1 MMKITIT
8 GSSGYLGSEIIRF
21 LEKNKFIVN
30 SMTRKKDNS
39 CFWDPENKKINNEII
54 DNSDVIINLNGA
66 KIIKPF
72 RRKKLSKIISSRIKP
87 TRLLF
92 ETIKKSNSPPKL
104 IISASATGFYGN
116 RPNEIIDEKS
126 PKGRGIIPDIVEEWE
141 QNIKLNNTRV
151 VYLRLG
157 TVIDENSDIY
167 FYMKK
172 YGRIIGVNRIGNG
185 LNYFPWISNL
195 DVCRSILHVI
205 NKSEISGPVNI
216 VSNHPIYFKDFM
228 ESINK
233 KINPLVKLPLPA
245 ATINMIFGK
254 LGEEILLSNQRILP
268 TKLKESGFTWL
279 KTSPFGSIT

>member
-8 GSSGYLGSEIIRF
+8 GSSGYLGREIIRF
-21 LEKNKFIVN
+21 LEKNKFTVN

-39 CFWDPENKKINNEII
+39 CFWDPENKNINNEII

-66 KIIKPF
+66 KIIQPF
-72 RRKKLSKIISSRIKP
+72 RRKKLSEIISSRIKP

-92 ETIKKSNSPPKL
+92 ETIKKSNTPPKL

-126 PKGRGIIPDIVEEWE
+126 PKGRGLIPDIAEEWE

-195 DVCRSILHVI
+195 DVCRSIVHVI

-216 VSNHPIYFKDFM
+216 VSNNPIYFKDVM
-228 ESINK
+228 ESLNK

>member
-8 GSSGYLGSEIIRF
+8 GSSGYLGREIIRF

-30 SMTRKKDNS
+30 SIKRKKDNS
-39 CFWDPENKKINNEII
+39 YFWDPENKKINNEII

-66 KIIKPF
+66 KIIQPF

-92 ETIKKSNSPPKL
+92 ETIKKSNCPPKL

-126 PKGRGIIPDIVEEWE
+126 PKGRGLIPDIAEEWE

>member
-8 GSSGYLGSEIIRF
+8 GSSGYLGREIIRF

-30 SMTRKKDNS
+30 SIKRKKDNS
-39 CFWDPENKKINNEII
+39 YFWDPENKKINNEII

-66 KIIKPF
+66 KIIQPF

-126 PKGRGIIPDIVEEWE
+126 PKGRGLIPDIAEEWE

-233 KINPLVKLPLPA
+233 KINPLVKLPLPS
-245 ATINMIFGK
+245 ATINKIFGK

>member
-8 GSSGYLGSEIIRF
+8 GSSGYLGREIIRF
-21 LEKNKFIVN
+21 LEKNKFTVN

-39 CFWDPENKKINNEII
+39 CFWDPENKNINNEII

-66 KIIKPF
+66 KIIQPF

-126 PKGRGIIPDIVEEWE
+126 PKGRGLIPDIAEEWE

-233 KINPLVKLPLPA
+233 KINPLLKLPLPA

>member
-1 MMKITIT
+1 MKITIT
-8 GSSGYLGSEIIRF
+8 GSSGYLGREIIRF
-21 LEKNKFIVN
+21 LEKNKFTVN

-39 CFWDPENKKINNEII
+39 CFWDPENKNINNEII

-66 KIIKPF
+66 KIIQPF

-92 ETIKKSNSPPKL
+92 ETIKKSNTPPKL

-126 PKGRGIIPDIVEEWE
+126 PKGRGLIPDIVEEWE
-141 QNIKLNNTRV
+141 QNITLNNTRV

-172 YGRIIGVNRIGNG
+172 YGRIIGVNKIGNG

-195 DVCRSILHVI
+195 DVCRSIVHVI

-216 VSNHPIYFKDFM
+216 VSNNPIYFKDVM
-228 ESINK
+228 ESLNK

>member
-1 MMKITIT
+1 MKITIT
-8 GSSGYLGSEIIRF
+8 GSSGYLGREIIRF

-30 SMTRKKDNS
+30 SIKRKKDNS
-39 CFWDPENKKINNEII
+39 YFWDPENKKINNEII

-66 KIIKPF
+66 KIIQPF

-92 ETIKKSNSPPKL
+92 ETIKKSNCPPKL

-126 PKGRGIIPDIVEEWE
+126 PKGRGLIPDIAEEWE

>member
-8 GSSGYLGSEIIRF
+8 GSSGYLGREIIRF

-30 SMTRKKDNS
+30 SIKRKKDNS
-39 CFWDPENKKINNEII
+39 YFWDPENKKINNEII

-66 KIIKPF
+66 KIIQPF
-72 RRKKLSKIISSRIKP
+72 RRKNLSKIISSRIKP

-126 PKGRGIIPDIVEEWE
+126 PKGRGLIPDIAEEWE
-141 QNIKLNNTRV
+141 QNIRLNNTRV

>member
-8 GSSGYLGSEIIRF
+8 GSSGYLGREIIRF

-30 SMTRKKDNS
+30 SIKRKKDNS
-39 CFWDPENKKINNEII
+39 YFWDPENKKINNEII

-66 KIIKPF
+66 KIIQPF

-126 PKGRGIIPDIVEEWE
+126 PKGRGIIPDIAEEWE

>member
-8 GSSGYLGSEIIRF
+8 GSSGYLGREIIRF
-21 LEKNKFIVN
+21 LEKNKFTVN

-39 CFWDPENKKINNEII
+39 CFWDPENKNINNEII

-66 KIIKPF
+66 KIIQPF

-92 ETIKKSNSPPKL
+92 ETIKKSNTPPKL

-126 PKGRGIIPDIVEEWE
+126 PKGRGLIPDIAEEWE

-167 FYMKK
+167 LYMKK
-172 YGRIIGVNRIGNG
+172 YGRVIGVNRIGNG

-195 DVCRSILHVI
+195 DVCRSIVHVI

-216 VSNHPIYFKDFM
+216 VSNNPIYFKDVM
-228 ESINK
+228 ESLNK

>member
-8 GSSGYLGSEIIRF
+8 GSSGYLGREIIRF
-21 LEKNKFIVN
+21 LEKNKFTVN

-39 CFWDPENKKINNEII
+39 CFWDPENKNINNEII

-66 KIIKPF
+66 KIIQPF

-92 ETIKKSNSPPKL
+92 ETIKKSNTPPKL

-126 PKGRGIIPDIVEEWE
+126 PKGRGLIPDIAEEWE

-216 VSNHPIYFKDFM
+216 VSNNPIYFKDVM
-228 ESINK
+228 ESLNK

-245 ATINMIFGK
+245 ASINLIFGK

>member
-1 MMKITIT
+1 MKITIT
-8 GSSGYLGSEIIRF
+8 GSSGYLGREIIRF

-30 SMTRKKDNS
+30 SIKRKKDNS
-39 CFWDPENKKINNEII
+39 YFWDPENKKINNEII
-54 DNSDVIINLNGA
+54 DNSDIIINLNGA
-66 KIIKPF
+66 KIIQPF
-72 RRKKLSKIISSRIKP
+72 RRKNLSKIISSRIKP

-92 ETIKKSNSPPKL
+92 ETIKKSNCPPKL

-126 PKGRGIIPDIVEEWE
+126 PKGRGLIPDIAEEWE

>member
-8 GSSGYLGSEIIRF
+8 GSSGYLGREIIRF
-21 LEKNKFIVN
+21 LEKNKFTVN

-39 CFWDPENKKINNEII
+39 CFWDPENKNINNEII

-66 KIIKPF
+66 KIIQPF

-92 ETIKKSNSPPKL
+92 ETIKKSNTPPKL

-126 PKGRGIIPDIVEEWE
+126 PKGRGLIPDIAEEWE
-141 QNIKLNNTRV
+141 QNLKLNNTRV

-216 VSNHPIYFKDFM
+216 VSNNPIYFKDVM
-228 ESINK
+228 ESLNK

-245 ATINMIFGK
+245 ATINLIFGK

>member
-8 GSSGYLGSEIIRF
+8 GSSGYLGREIIRF

-30 SMTRKKDNS
+30 SIKRKKDNS
-39 CFWDPENKKINNEII
+39 YFWDPENKKINNEII

-66 KIIKPF
+66 KIIQPF

-92 ETIKKSNSPPKL
+92 ETIKKSNTPPKL

-126 PKGRGIIPDIVEEWE
+126 PKGRGLIPDIAEEWE

-172 YGRIIGVNRIGNG
+172 YGRIIGANRIGNG
-185 LNYFPWISNL
+185 LNYFPWISNI

-216 VSNHPIYFKDFM
+216 VSNNPIYFKDVM
-228 ESINK
+228 ESLNK

-245 ATINMIFGK
+245 ATINLIFGK

>member
-8 GSSGYLGSEIIRF
+8 GSSGYLGREIIRF

-30 SMTRKKDNS
+30 SIKRKKDNS
-39 CFWDPENKKINNEII
+39 YFWDPENKKINNEII

-66 KIIKPF
+66 KIIQPF

-157 TVIDENSDIY
+157 TVIDKNSDIY
-167 FYMKK
+167 SYMKK

>member
-8 GSSGYLGSEIIRF
+8 GSSGYLGREIIRF
-21 LEKNKFIVN
+21 LEKNKFTVN

-39 CFWDPENKKINNEII
+39 CFWDPENKNINNEII

-66 KIIKPF
+66 KIIQPF

-92 ETIKKSNSPPKL
+92 ETIKKSNTPPKL

-126 PKGRGIIPDIVEEWE
+126 PKGRGLIPDIAEEWE
-141 QNIKLNNTRV
+141 QNLKLNNTRV

-172 YGRIIGVNRIGNG
+172 YGRIIGVNKIGNG

-216 VSNHPIYFKDFM
+216 VSNNPIYFKDVM
-228 ESINK
+228 ESLNK

>member
-21 LEKNKFIVN
+21 LEKNKFVVN

-39 CFWDPENKKINNEII
+39 CFWDPENKNINNEII

-66 KIIKPF
+66 KIIQPF

-92 ETIKKSNSPPKL
+92 ETIKKSNTPPKL

-126 PKGRGIIPDIVEEWE
+126 PKGRGLIPDIAEEWE

-216 VSNHPIYFKDFM
+216 VSNNPIYFKDVM
-228 ESINK
+228 ESLNK

>member
-8 GSSGYLGSEIIRF
+8 GSSGYLGREIIRF

-30 SMTRKKDNS
+30 SIKRKKDNS
-39 CFWDPENKKINNEII
+39 YFWDPENKKINNEII

-66 KIIKPF
+66 KIIQPF
-72 RRKKLSKIISSRIKP
+72 RRKNLSKIISSRIKP

-126 PKGRGIIPDIVEEWE
+126 PKGRGLIPDIAEEWE

>member
-8 GSSGYLGSEIIRF
+8 GSSGYLGREIIRF

-30 SMTRKKDNS
+30 SIKRKKDNS
-39 CFWDPENKKINNEII
+39 YFWDPENKKINNEII
-54 DNSDVIINLNGA
+54 DNSDIIINLNGA
-66 KIIKPF
+66 KIIQPF

-126 PKGRGIIPDIVEEWE
+126 PKGRGLIPDIAEEWE

-216 VSNHPIYFKDFM
+216 VSNNPIYFKDVM
-228 ESINK
+228 ESLNK

>member
-8 GSSGYLGSEIIRF
+8 GSSGYLGREIIRF

-30 SMTRKKDNS
+30 SIKRKKDNS
-39 CFWDPENKKINNEII
+39 YFWDPENKKINNEII

-66 KIIKPF
+66 KIIQPF

-126 PKGRGIIPDIVEEWE
+126 PKGRGLIPDIAEEWE

-233 KINPLVKLPLPA
+233 KINPLLKLPLPA

>member
-8 GSSGYLGSEIIRF
+8 GSSGYLGREIIRF
-21 LEKNKFIVN
+21 LEKNNFAIN

-39 CFWDPENKKINNEII
+39 CFWDPENKNINYEII

-66 KIIKPF
+66 KIIQPF

-92 ETIKKSNSPPKL
+92 ETIKKSNTPPKL

-126 PKGRGIIPDIVEEWE
+126 PKGRGLIPDIAEKWE

-157 TVIDENSDIY
+157 TVIDKNSDIY

-172 YGRIIGVNRIGNG
+172 YGRIIGANRIGNG
-185 LNYFPWISNL
+185 LNYFPWISNI

-216 VSNHPIYFKDFM
+216 VSNNPIYFKDVM
-228 ESINK
+228 ESLNK
-233 KINPLVKLPLPA
+233 KINPLVKFPLPA
-245 ATINMIFGK
+245 AAINMIFGK

>member
-1 MMKITIT
+1 MMKILIT
-8 GSSGYLGSEIIRF
+8 GSSGYLGKEIIRF
-21 LEKNKFIVN
+21 LEKNKFTVN

-39 CFWDPENKKINNEII
+39 YIWDPENKNINNEII

-66 KIIKPF
+66 KIIQPF

-92 ETIKKSNSPPKL
+92 ETIKKSNTPPKL

-126 PKGRGIIPDIVEEWE
+126 PKGRGLIPDIVEEWE

-172 YGRIIGVNRIGNG
+172 YGRIIGVNKIGNG

-216 VSNHPIYFKDFM
+216 VSNNPIYFKDVM
-228 ESINK
+228 ESLNK

-245 ATINMIFGK
+245 ATINLIFGK

>member
-1 MMKITIT
+1 MKITIT
-8 GSSGYLGSEIIRF
+8 GSSGYLGREIIRF
-21 LEKNKFIVN
+21 LKKNKFTVN

-39 CFWDPENKKINNEII
+39 CFWDPENKNINNEII

-66 KIIKPF
+66 KIIQPF

-92 ETIKKSNSPPKL
+92 ETIKKSNTPPKL

-126 PKGRGIIPDIVEEWE
+126 PKGRGLIPDIAEEWE

-167 FYMKK
+167 LYMKK

-195 DVCRSILHVI
+195 DVCRSIVHVI

-216 VSNHPIYFKDFM
+216 VSNNPIYFKDVM
-228 ESINK
+228 ESLNK

>member
-1 MMKITIT
+1 MKITIT
-8 GSSGYLGSEIIRF
+8 GSSGYLGREIIRF

-30 SMTRKKDNS
+30 SIKRKKDNS
-39 CFWDPENKKINNEII
+39 YFWDPENKKINNEII

-66 KIIKPF
+66 KIIQPF

-126 PKGRGIIPDIVEEWE
+126 PKGRGLIPDIAEEWE

-245 ATINMIFGK
+245 VTINMIFGK

>member
-1 MMKITIT
+1 MMKILIT
-8 GSSGYLGSEIIRF
+8 GSSGYLGKEIIRF
-21 LEKNKFIVN
+21 LEKNKFTVN

-39 CFWDPENKKINNEII
+39 YIWDPENKNINNEII

-66 KIIKPF
+66 KIIQPF

-92 ETIKKSNSPPKL
+92 ETIKKSNTPPKL

-126 PKGRGIIPDIVEEWE
+126 PKGRGLIPDIAEEWE

-216 VSNHPIYFKDFM
+216 VSNNPIYFKDVM
-228 ESINK
+228 ESLNK

-245 ATINMIFGK
+245 ATINLIFGK

>member
-1 MMKITIT
+1 MKITIT

-157 TVIDENSDIY
+157 TVIDKNSDIY
-167 FYMKK
+167 SYMKK

>member
-8 GSSGYLGSEIIRF
+8 GSSGYLGREIIRF

-30 SMTRKKDNS
+30 SIKRKKDNS
-39 CFWDPENKKINNEII
+39 YFWDPENKKINNEII

-66 KIIKPF
+66 KIIQPF

-126 PKGRGIIPDIVEEWE
+126 PKGRGLIPDIAEEWE

-185 LNYFPWISNL
+185 LNYFPWISNI

>member
-8 GSSGYLGSEIIRF
+8 GSSGYLGREIIRF

-30 SMTRKKDNS
+30 SIKRKKDNS
-39 CFWDPENKKINNEII
+39 YFWDPENKKINNEII
-54 DNSDVIINLNGA
+54 DNSDIIINLNGA
-66 KIIKPF
+66 KIIQPF

-126 PKGRGIIPDIVEEWE
+126 PKGRGLIPDIAEEWE

-233 KINPLVKLPLPA
+233 KINPLLKLPLPA

>member
-1 MMKITIT
+1 MPMPNILF
-8 GSSGYLGSEIIRF
+8 GVFG
-21 LEKNKFIVN
+21 
-30 SMTRKKDNS
+30 DQ
-39 CFWDPENKKINNEII
+39 
-54 DNSDVIINLNGA
+54 VIFFVLAGI
-66 KIIKPF
+66 
-72 RRKKLSKIISSRIKP
+72 IISSRIKP

-92 ETIKKSNSPPKL
+92 ETIKKSDSPPKL

-157 TVIDENSDIY
+157 TVIDKNSDIY
-167 FYMKK
+167 SYMKK
-172 YGRIIGVNRIGNG
+172 YGRIIGANRIGNG

-205 NKSEISGPVNI
+205 NKSKISGPVNI
-216 VSNHPIYFKDFM
+216 VSNNPIYFKDVM
-228 ESINK
+228 ESLNK

>member
-1 MMKITIT
+1 M
-8 GSSGYLGSEIIRF
+8 
-21 LEKNKFIVN
+21 
-30 SMTRKKDNS
+30 
-39 CFWDPENKKINNEII
+39 
-54 DNSDVIINLNGA
+54 
-66 KIIKPF
+66 
-72 RRKKLSKIISSRIKP
+72 
-87 TRLLF
+87 
-92 ETIKKSNSPPKL
+92 
-104 IISASATGFYGN
+104 
-116 RPNEIIDEKS
+116 
-126 PKGRGIIPDIVEEWE
+126 IPDIAEEWE

-172 YGRIIGVNRIGNG
+172 YGRIIGVNKIGNG
-185 LNYFPWISNL
+185 LDYFPWISNL

>member
-126 PKGRGIIPDIVEEWE
+126 PKGRGLIPDIAEEWE

>member
-1 MMKITIT
+1 MMKILIT
-8 GSSGYLGSEIIRF
+8 GSSGYLGKEIIRF

-39 CFWDPENKKINNEII
+39 CIWDPENKNINNEII

-66 KIIKPF
+66 KIIQPF

-92 ETIKKSNSPPKL
+92 ETIKKSNTPPKL

-126 PKGRGIIPDIVEEWE
+126 PKGRGLIPDIAEEWE

-172 YGRIIGVNRIGNG
+172 YGRIIGVNKIGNG

-216 VSNHPIYFKDFM
+216 VSNNPIYFKDVM
-228 ESINK
+228 ESLNK

>member
-66 KIIKPF
+66 KIIQPF

-157 TVIDENSDIY
+157 TVIDKNSDIY
-167 FYMKK
+167 SYMKK

>member
-8 GSSGYLGSEIIRF
+8 GSSGYLGREIIRF

-30 SMTRKKDNS
+30 SIKRKKDNS
-39 CFWDPENKKINNEII
+39 YFWDPENKKINNEII
-54 DNSDVIINLNGA
+54 DNSDIIINLNGA
-66 KIIKPF
+66 KIIQPF

-126 PKGRGIIPDIVEEWE
+126 PKGRGLIPDIAEEWE

-172 YGRIIGVNRIGNG
+172 YGRIIGANRIGNG

-233 KINPLVKLPLPA
+233 KINPLLKLPLPA

>member
-1 MMKITIT
+1 
-8 GSSGYLGSEIIRF
+8 
-21 LEKNKFIVN
+21 
-30 SMTRKKDNS
+30 MTRKKDNS
-39 CFWDPENKKINNEII
+39 CFWDPENKNINNEII

-66 KIIKPF
+66 KIIQPF

-92 ETIKKSNSPPKL
+92 ETIKKSNTPPKL

-126 PKGRGIIPDIVEEWE
+126 PKGRGLIPDIAEEWE

-195 DVCRSILHVI
+195 DVCRSIVHVI

-216 VSNHPIYFKDFM
+216 VSNNPIYFKDVM
-228 ESINK
+228 ESLNK

>member
-1 MMKITIT
+1 MMKILIT
-8 GSSGYLGSEIIRF
+8 GSSGYLGKEIIRF
-21 LEKNKFIVN
+21 LEKNKFTVN

-39 CFWDPENKKINNEII
+39 CFWDPENKNINNEII
-54 DNSDVIINLNGA
+54 DNSDVVINLNGA
-66 KIIKPF
+66 KIIQPF

-92 ETIKKSNSPPKL
+92 ETIKKSNTPPKL

-126 PKGRGIIPDIVEEWE
+126 PKGRGLIPDIAEEWE
-141 QNIKLNNTRV
+141 QNLKLNNTRV

-216 VSNHPIYFKDFM
+216 VSNNPIYFKDVM
-228 ESINK
+228 ESLNK

>member
-1 MMKITIT
+1 MKILIT
-8 GSSGYLGSEIIRF
+8 GSSGYLGKEIIRF
-21 LEKNKFIVN
+21 LEKNKFTVN

-39 CFWDPENKKINNEII
+39 CFWDPENKNINNEII

-66 KIIKPF
+66 KIIQPF

-92 ETIKKSNSPPKL
+92 ETIKKSNTPPKL

-126 PKGRGIIPDIVEEWE
+126 PKGRGLIPDIAEEWE

>member
-8 GSSGYLGSEIIRF
+8 GSSGYLGREIIRF

-30 SMTRKKDNS
+30 SIKRKKDNS
-39 CFWDPENKKINNEII
+39 YFWDPENKKINNEII